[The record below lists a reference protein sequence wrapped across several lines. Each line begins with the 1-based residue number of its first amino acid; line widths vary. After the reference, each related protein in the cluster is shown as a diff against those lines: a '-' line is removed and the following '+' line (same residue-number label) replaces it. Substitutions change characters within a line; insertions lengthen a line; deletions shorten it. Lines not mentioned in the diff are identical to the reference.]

1 MFARCYLEEFDLE
14 FLKEHSDTLRT
25 PDRVEFVQKID
36 SFWTHWIRDVFP
48 SLLPRKKCYEEK
60 QNVRV
65 DDFVLV
71 QTPDAISGMV
81 AE

>member
-1 MFARCYLEEFDLE
+1 M
-14 FLKEHSDTLRT
+14 
-25 PDRVEFVQKID
+25 
-36 SFWTHWIRDVFP
+36 FP

-71 QTPDAISGMV
+71 QTPDAISGILLADNPKLLV
-81 AE
+81 KIRVTHWSTAG

>member
-1 MFARCYLEEFDLE
+1 M
-14 FLKEHSDTLRT
+14 
-25 PDRVEFVQKID
+25 
-36 SFWTHWIRDVFP
+36 FP

-65 DDFVLV
+65 HDFVLV
-71 QTPDAISGMV
+71 QTPDALSGMV

>member
-1 MFARCYLEEFDLE
+1 M
-14 FLKEHSDTLRT
+14 
-25 PDRVEFVQKID
+25 
-36 SFWTHWIRDVFP
+36 FP
-48 SLLPRKKCYEEK
+48 SLLPRKKCYKEK

-65 DDFVLV
+65 DDSVLV